1 MLDIVAS
8 HNLMP
13 KLFMEN
19 LGLEI
24 TRPYHDIYSFNA
36 RKVKCDGLIKDM
48 VVTLVEL
55 PIKRIMMDVVVADM
69 PPNYGML
76 LSRTWARNMGD
87 TM

>member
-1 MLDIVAS
+1 
-8 HNLMP
+8 
-13 KLFMEN
+13 
-19 LGLEI
+19 
-24 TRPYHDIYSFNA
+24 
-36 RKVKCDGLIKDM
+36 M